1 MTLRDVVGEVNGAAS
16 PMWWSALDLGVGDAV
31 QHATRGRGY
40 IVAINASDDGRV
52 HVEFDGAAGGETH
65 RYAERSWHKL
75 KQIQVVASKTAR
87 VGASFMEL
95 FSAAL
100 SSPAAPAARV
110 ADTGNPMFRP
120 RAVTEHPHVS
130 VQERVKAMHAEQMD
144 RRRTPHAH
152 RKKKAMQ
159 KSLQR
164 GGKGAH
170 GSNASSS
177 GSSSDSSMSSS
188 EESSEDLSSLTDTED
203 DAEEVARRSPSIS
216 IISARV

>member
-1 MTLRDVVGEVNGAAS
+1 MSLRDVVGDVNGAAT
-16 PMWWSALDLGVGDAV
+16 PRWWSALDLGIGDAV

-75 KQIQVVASKTAR
+75 KHIQVVASKTAR
-87 VGASFMEL
+87 AGASFMEL

-110 ADTGNPMFRP
+110 ADTGNPMFRH
-120 RAVTEHPHVS
+120 RAATEQPHVS
-130 VQERVKAMHAEQMD
+130 VQERVKAMHAVQMK
-144 RRRTPHAH
+144 RRTPHAH
-152 RKKKAMQ
+152 RKKKAMK

-177 GSSSDSSMSSS
+177 GSSSDSSRSSS

-203 DAEEVARRSPSIS
+203 DAEEVARRSPSMS
-216 IISARV
+216 IVSARV